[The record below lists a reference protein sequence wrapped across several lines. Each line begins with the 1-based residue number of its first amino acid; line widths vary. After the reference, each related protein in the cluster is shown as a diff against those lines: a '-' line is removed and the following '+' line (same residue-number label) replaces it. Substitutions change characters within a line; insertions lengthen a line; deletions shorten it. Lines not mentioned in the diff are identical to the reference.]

1 MTQPKT
7 ETTPIG
13 KKLKFIEMS
22 AEAAHALKELRIHAP
37 NHVRIILKYIH
48 ALEGKAKP

>member
-1 MTQPKT
+1 MTQ
-7 ETTPIG
+7 TTMA

-22 AEAAHALKELRIHAP
+22 AEAAHALKELRLHAP

-48 ALEGKAKP
+48 ALEVKAKPWNQ